1 MEVTTD
7 DSPVVDATG
16 TEDEADAVF
25 PADQPQSQQST
36 SDVDD
41 TANPNRKP
49 SKKKR
54 RLAHQGA
61 NQLAPQLRD
70 KAKRISSQMCQ
81 NTSEPSEVG
90 LPAFGRM
97 DIDPVVSPPVNPR
110 RVEDSDTSM
119 PAITTTEFPP
129 LSVITSHP
137 SVPDCDLQNKKR
149 PLETTDDGS
158 DGESAR
164 NSPSTRKQK
173 QCNADVL
180 EETNSTCIDVTTAA
194 EATRPLSAAERVQT
208 VHGGDAVTIVAET
221 EEAHS
226 VAQEVTER
234 NPPQELTDPQTADS
248 VSALELVTEEQ
259 GNGTRTKDAVEA
271 ASVTTVVKID
281 NPNDGALNQDV
292 RRRRLKLHP
301 NLKASRNQSKQQPA
315 QEEAT
320 AKNVLYEIITER
332 PKEVPSSDISDA
344 KPLVPAITT
353 TEFPP
358 LSVITSHPSVP
369 DCDLQNKKRPLETT
383 DDGSDGES
391 ARNSPS
397 TRKQKQCNA
406 DVLEETNSTCID
418 VTTAAEAT
426 RPLSAAERVQTVH
439 GGDAVTI
446 VAETEE
452 AHSVAQEVTER
463 NPPQELTDPQTAD
476 SVSALELV
484 TEEQGNGTRTKDA
497 VEAASVTTVVKI
509 DNPNDGALNQDVRR
523 RRLKLHPNLKAS
535 RNQSKQQPAQEEAT
549 AKNVLYEIITE
560 RPKEV
565 PSSDISDAKP
575 LAQSPTLSTEQNS
588 TSSETQVR
596 TVTAECRSPQPHHE
610 ISDSDE
616 RCPPAK
622 SPRKN
627 KKRRIARQGAE
638 EAAAS
643 LRGKVQQIMDKVSAK
658 SPEPSRQQAL
668 TSAHLRDEDRAIT
681 LTEPSRDATGQVSPM
696 CSDDV
701 DHCLKEQRQHHPL
714 APKNPSTIDWAA
726 EPEVEHMDADATD
739 IPVTSRFPEQPS
751 TAIEPAHDDK
761 LLDPRQA
768 NKEEDSDFF

>member
-1 MEVTTD
+1 MTLSEVLATDNTAKQGEGSDPVLSTGTTAVEGSDFPPLVTRFNCDSSARELDVLTKKRPLEHTD
-7 DSPVVDATG
+7 DH
-16 TEDEADAVF
+16 
-25 PADQPQSQQST
+25 
-36 SDVDD
+36 SDDD
-41 TANPNRKP
+41 TSRQSPAVRKQ
-49 SKKKR
+49 KAGDEN
-54 RLAHQGA
+54 LHV
-61 NQLAPQLRD
+61 PQDEMQVDLI
-70 KAKRISSQMCQ
+70 A
-81 NTSEPSEVG
+81 V
-90 LPAFGRM
+90 
-97 DIDPVVSPPVNPR
+97 
-110 RVEDSDTSM
+110 SDTSRSLPENATAAADSEKVEVPQAVTTCPAVNSDNQLFTDGKFAEAVEQQHRDTATAQQPAPECKQVKVFTPEPENKQTPSQASHQPKVACKQQAVFTNQVSLDTAAEAAASSVATTKSV

-137 SVPDCDLQNKKR
+137 SVPGCDLQNKKR

-194 EATRPLSAAERVQT
+194 EATRPLSAAEQVQT

-226 VAQEVTER
+226 EAQEVTER
-234 NPPQELTDPQTADS
+234 NPTQELTDPQTADS

-259 GNGTRTKDAVEA
+259 GNGTRKKDAVEA

-292 RRRRLKLHP
+292 RRRRLKPLP
-301 NLKASRNQSKQQPA
+301 TLKASRNQSKQQPA

-344 KPLVPAITT
+344 KPLAPAITT

-369 DCDLQNKKRPLETT
+369 GCDLQNKKRPLETT

-426 RPLSAAERVQTVH
+426 RPLSAAEQVQTVH

-452 AHSVAQEVTER
+452 AHSEAQEVTER
-463 NPPQELTDPQTAD
+463 NPTQELTDPQTAD

-484 TEEQGNGTRTKDA
+484 TEEQGNGTRKKDA

-523 RRLKLHPNLKAS
+523 RRPKPQPNLKAS

-575 LAQSPTLSTEQNS
+575 LGKTKTRD
-588 TSSETQVR
+588 VR
-596 TVTAECRSPQPHHE
+596 NP
-610 ISDSDE
+610 
-616 RCPPAK
+616 
-622 SPRKN
+622 
-627 KKRRIARQGAE
+627 
-638 EAAAS
+638 
-643 LRGKVQQIMDKVSAK
+643 
-658 SPEPSRQQAL
+658 
-668 TSAHLRDEDRAIT
+668 
-681 LTEPSRDATGQVSPM
+681 
-696 CSDDV
+696 
-701 DHCLKEQRQHHPL
+701 
-714 APKNPSTIDWAA
+714 APK
-726 EPEVEHMDADATD
+726 
-739 IPVTSRFPEQPS
+739 
-751 TAIEPAHDDK
+751 
-761 LLDPRQA
+761 
-768 NKEEDSDFF
+768 